1 MTATELR
8 DRLDSYL
15 ALRRAL
21 GFAMRPDERLLRS
34 FIAFLEQRGLDGP
47 LRAQSAL
54 EWATGIR
61 SGPGHQAHRLTV
73 ARGFLT
79 HLRAL
84 DSQVEV
90 PGPGLLGR
98 AKRPVPHIYTATDIA
113 ALLCAARALG
123 PQDSLRPHTM
133 ATLIGLLASCGLR
146 AREALHLRLTDVDLD
161 AQPPR
166 LLIRQTKFRKS
177 RIVPLHATTAAGL
190 RDYAA
195 HRKTLG
201 YDDRCDTFFV
211 SHGGA
216 PLTYRAASWTF
227 AGLARRLGLR
237 GPVGVRGVSLR
248 HLRHTFAVERLAAWS
263 RAGAD
268 VRARLPELS
277 VYLGHTKPQNTYW
290 YLTATPPLLEPA
302 AARFDAYASGEG
314 AR

>member
-1 MTATELR
+1 MTARELR

-21 GFAMRPDERLLRS
+21 GFAMRSDERLLRS
-34 FIAFLEQRGLDGP
+34 FIAFLEERDLDGP
-47 LRAQSAL
+47 LRAQAAL

-61 SGPGHQAHRLTV
+61 CGPGHQAHRLTV

-79 HLRAL
+79 HPRAL
-84 DSQVEV
+84 DPQVEV

-98 AKRPVPHIYTATDIA
+98 AKRPVPHIYTAAEIA

-146 AREALHLRLTDVDLD
+146 AREALRLQMIDVELD
-161 AQPPR
+161 AKPPR

-177 RIVPLHATTAAGL
+177 RVVPLHATTAAGL
-190 RDYAA
+190 RDYA
-195 HRKTLG
+195 HRTDLG
-201 YDDRCDTFFV
+201 DDDLGDTFFV
-211 SHGGA
+211 SEGGA
-216 PLTYRAASWTF
+216 PLTYRVASWTF

-302 AARFDAYASGEG
+302 AARFDAYASDG

>member
-21 GFAMRPDERLLRS
+21 GFAIRPDQRLLRNY
-34 FIAFLEQRGLDGP
+34 IAFLELRGLDGP

-84 DSQVEV
+84 DPQVGV
-90 PGPGLLGR
+90 PAPGLLGR
-98 AKRPVPHIYTATDIA
+98 AKRPVPTIYTAADIV
-113 ALLCAARALG
+113 ALLGAARALG

-146 AREALHLRLTDVDLD
+146 AREALRLRLTDVDLD

-190 RDYAA
+190 QDYAA

-201 YDDRCDTFFV
+201 YDAHCDTFFV
-211 SHGGA
+211 SQRGA

>member
-8 DRLDSYL
+8 ARLDSYL

-34 FIAFLEQRGLDGP
+34 FIACLEQRGLDGP

-84 DSQVEV
+84 DPQVEV

-98 AKRPVPHIYTATDIA
+98 ATRPVPHLYTATDIA
-113 ALLCAARALG
+113 ALLGAARALG

-146 AREALHLRLTDVDLD
+146 AREALRLRLTDVDLD

-195 HRKTLG
+195 HRKILG

-302 AARFDAYASGEG
+302 AARFDAYASGDG

>member
-1 MTATELR
+1 MTARELR
-8 DRLDSYL
+8 DQLDSYL

-34 FIAFLEQRGLDGP
+34 FLAFLEQRGLNGP
-47 LRAQSAL
+47 LRAQAAL

-61 SGPGHQAHRLTV
+61 CGPGHQAHRLTV

-79 HLRAL
+79 HVRAV
-84 DSQVEV
+84 DPQVEV

-98 AKRPVPHIYTATDIA
+98 AKRPVPHLYTAAEIA

-123 PQDSLRPHTM
+123 PRDSLRPHTM

-146 AREALHLRLTDVDLD
+146 VSEALRLRLIDVELN

-166 LLIRQTKFRKS
+166 LLVRQTKFRKS
-177 RIVPLHATTAAGL
+177 RIVPLHATTAAAL

-195 HRKTLG
+195 HRKDLS
-201 YDDRCDTFFV
+201 YDGLCDAFFV
-211 SHGGA
+211 SEGGA
-216 PLTYRAASWTF
+216 PLTYRIAGWTF
-227 AGLARRLGLR
+227 ASLARRLGLR

-290 YLTATPPLLEPA
+290 YLTATLPLLEPA
-302 AARFDAYASGEG
+302 AARFDAYASDG